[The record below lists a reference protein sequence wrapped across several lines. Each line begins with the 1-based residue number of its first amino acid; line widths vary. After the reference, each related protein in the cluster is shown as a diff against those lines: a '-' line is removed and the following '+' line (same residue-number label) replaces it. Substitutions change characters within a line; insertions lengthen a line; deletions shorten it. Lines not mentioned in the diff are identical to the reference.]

1 MTGTST
7 TTVDVEVATATVGA
21 ALERHG
27 ARSDDARVQA
37 RHLVEGDLRGHA
49 SHGIR
54 RLATLVG
61 RLDAGLINTAS
72 SPTADW
78 QRTAALVVDG
88 DGGFGPVVANHA
100 IGLLLERVA
109 ETGVAT
115 AALHNTHHLGM
126 LAPYAEAIAAHGA
139 AGMLFTTTEALV
151 HPWNGRGALVGTNP
165 VCIGVPSSAGPVI
178 LDMSTAAVSAGA
190 IIDRAERGVPLP
202 EGWAVDTDGHPTTD
216 AAAAR
221 SGAIAPFGGAKGYA
235 LGIALEALV
244 GVLTGTSFGSHVGG
258 TLDQTKPVTKGDL
271 IVVFSLDAF
280 GGSATNSGLASYLEV
295 LRASGTDGGSVAVPG
310 DRARDHRS
318 RALRDGVAF
327 DSTVWQTA
335 LDLAGGEP

>member
-1 MTGTST
+1 MSTGAT
-7 TTVDVEVATATVGA
+7 TTVPADVVRATVAA

-27 ARSDDARVQA
+27 ARPDEARGQA
-37 RHLVEGDLRGHA
+37 DHLVEGDLRGHP

-54 RLATLVG
+54 RLATLAG

-72 SPTADW
+72 TPSASWSRPS
-78 QRTAALVVDG
+78 ALVVDG
-88 DGGFGPVVANHA
+88 DRGFGPVVARHA
-100 IGLLLERVA
+100 IGMLLDRAA
-109 ETGVAT
+109 ETGMAT

-126 LAPYAEAIAAHGA
+126 LAPYAEEIAARGA
-139 AGMLFTTTEALV
+139 AAILFTTTEALV

-165 VCIGVPSSAGPVI
+165 VCIGVPSTAGPVI

-202 EGWAVDTDGHPTTD
+202 EGWAVDAEGNPTTD

-235 LGIALEALV
+235 LGMALEALV
-244 GVLTGTSFGSHVGG
+244 GVLTGTSFGTDVGG

-271 IVVFSLDAF
+271 ILVFSLDAF
-280 GGSATNSGLASYLEV
+280 GGSAANPALAGYLEL
-295 LRASGTDGGSVAVPG
+295 LRSSGADGSTVAVPG
-310 DRARDHRS
+310 DRARDHRARS
-318 RALRDGVAF
+318 LRDGIAL

-335 LDLAGGEP
+335 LDLAGES